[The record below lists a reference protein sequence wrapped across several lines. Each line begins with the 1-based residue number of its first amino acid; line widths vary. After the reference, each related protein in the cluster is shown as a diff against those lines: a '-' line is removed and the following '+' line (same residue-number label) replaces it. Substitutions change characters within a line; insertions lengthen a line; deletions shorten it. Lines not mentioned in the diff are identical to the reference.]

1 MYKILLENGFN
12 LDKPTLIEDG
22 PIMKSDLVTL
32 ARNFGLVGMICELDF
47 HII

>member
-1 MYKILLENGFN
+1 M
-12 LDKPTLIEDG
+12 DKLTFIEDG

-32 ARNFGLVGMICELDF
+32 GRNFGLVSMICELDF

>member
-1 MYKILLENGFN
+1 M
-12 LDKPTLIEDG
+12 DKPTFIEDG

-32 ARNFGLVGMICELDF
+32 GRNFGLVGICELDF